1 MLKPALISL
10 TLVALTTAFAPVLQE
25 RTKKKE
31 AKDVPALLTDAS
43 SAFRSGRYGASTK
56 ATIVALGLI
65 GRARHAA
72 VLDSFPALGDDWEA
86 RPSEYEE
93 AAVMM
98 MGMAGFNVARESL
111 GPDGARLDLTAT
123 MGSPLAA
130 MFAPQ
135 LSNPALLGD
144 DAEVIKYGDDRALL
158 KKSGDDRWE
167 LTVLLGENIVQA
179 NARKMS
185 DDALLKVMSQSAID
199 AMKAAMAK

>member
-10 TLVALTTAFAPVLQE
+10 SLVALTTAFAPVLQE

-31 AKDVPALLTDAS
+31 AKDVPALLADAS
-43 SAFRSGRYGASTK
+43 NAFQSGSYGASTK
-56 ATIVALGLI
+56 ATMEALGLI
-65 GRARHAA
+65 GRARHEA
-72 VLDSFPALGDDWEA
+72 VLGSFPALGDDWEA

-93 AAVMM
+93 AAAMIV
-98 MGMAGFNVARESL
+98 GMAGFNVAREYR
-111 GPDGARLDLTAT
+111 GPDGARLNLTAT
-123 MGSPLAA
+123 MGSPLAQ

-135 LSNPALLGD
+135 LANPALLGD
-144 DAEVIKYGDDRALL
+144 DAEIIKYGDDKAILR
-158 KKSGDDRWE
+158 KSGDDRWE

-185 DDALLKVMSQSAID
+185 DDALLKVMSQSTID